1 MTTKI
6 LLAFMLGS
14 GCCQAQADNI
24 SAAPSEHIS
33 KKPLYLQLYG
43 GINKSA
49 NENLP
54 WSEFSKYPWS
64 AGMFVGVGQDLSPL
78 WGWRAALRFNHNK
91 SRNTEKCE
99 QKDTWGWNN
108 IGLFADATFDITNA
122 FSTPKPIANRAFDLK
137 AFAGV
142 GGAYTFGFDN
152 VPLSYTTSYSR
163 NSRLVPAMRIG
174 FDASWRVADNW
185 RIGAE
190 LSHTLF
196 ADAFNGVKSG
206 VAMDGRTNFKIG
218 VTYVLGN
225 RKKKEQ
231 PHAPITYVNRLRDD
245 VALPFAMPDNED
257 IKKRKLFGR
266 AFLDFPVNETIIYPR
281 YRRNPQELRRI
292 RATIDSALFDKTIV
306 VTSISLH
313 GYASPESPYS
323 NNTRLAKGRTAALM
337 GYLRKQYKVSEQ
349 LFHNTYTP
357 EDWNNLRGF
366 IANSDRRRVK
376 GDIWYENASILETPK
391 MPDYVLKYRDELLR
405 VIDLNMNL
413 DEKEQ
418 LLKQVGGGEPYKWLL
433 QHVYPG
439 LRHTDYII
447 EYIVRSYPVK
457 QARKLIYTHPEALSL
472 KEMYAV
478 AQSYEEGSDD
488 WLDALMIAAREY
500 PGDYTAN
507 LNAACACVK
516 LKRLSDAKRLLVNAG
531 NTPQAQYLSDVI
543 RAMEG
548 KCSWKLVNGKVV
560 INDNNNE

>member
-1 MTTKI
+1 MTKK
-6 LLAFMLGS
+6 LLLFFMLS
-14 GCCQAQADNI
+14 MGCHNAQADN
-24 SAAPSEHIS
+24 STTHSNPYKS
-33 KKPLYLQLYG
+33 PLYLQLYG

-49 NENLP
+49 NEHLP

-64 AGMFVGVGQDLSPL
+64 GGMFVGLGQDLSSL
-78 WGWRAALRFNHNK
+78 WGWRSALRFNHNK
-91 SRNTEKCE
+91 SRSVQKCE
-99 QKDTWGWNN
+99 NANTWGWNN
-108 IGLFADATFDITNA
+108 IGLFGDATFDLTNA
-122 FSTPKPIANRAFDLK
+122 FSKPKISTNRTFDLK

-142 GGAYTFGFDN
+142 GLAYTFGFDN
-152 VPLSYTTSYSR
+152 VPLSYTNDYSR
-163 NSRLVPAMRIG
+163 NSRLLPG
-174 FDASWRVADNW
+174 FRVGLDATWKVAPNW

-190 LSHTLF
+190 LSQTMF
-196 ADAFNGVKSG
+196 ADAFNGVK
-206 VAMDGRTNFKIG
+206 ANCPLDGRTNFKIG
-218 VTYVLGN
+218 VTYVLGKI
-225 RKKKEQ
+225 KKKE
-231 PHAPITYVNRLRDD
+231 PINEPIVYANRLRE
-245 VALPFAMPDNED
+245 VPALPFMMPDNENV
-257 IKKRKLFGR
+257 KKRKLFGR

-337 GYLRKQYKVSEQ
+337 EYLHKHYKVSTS
-349 LFHNTYTP
+349 LFHNTFTP
-357 EDWNNLRGF
+357 EDWSNLRGF

-376 GDIWYENASILETPK
+376 GDIWYENASILETPQA
-391 MPDYVLKYRDELLR
+391 PDFVLKHRDELLR
-405 VIDLNMNL
+405 TIDLNMDP
-413 DEKEQ
+413 DEKEL
-418 LLKQVGGGEPYKWLL
+418 LLKQVGGGAPYKWLL

-500 PGDYTAN
+500 PGDHTAN

-516 LKRLSDAKRLLVNAG
+516 MKRLYDAKRFLKNAG
-531 NTPQAQYLSDVI
+531 NTPQALYLSDVI
-543 RAMEG
+543 SAMEG
-548 KCSWKLVNGKVV
+548 NCSWKLIDGKVI
-560 INDNNNE
+560 INEYKK

>member
-1 MTTKI
+1 MTKK
-6 LLAFMLGS
+6 LLLFFMLS
-14 GCCQAQADNI
+14 MGCHYAQADN
-24 SAAPSEHIS
+24 STTHSNPYKS
-33 KKPLYLQLYG
+33 PLYLQLYG

-49 NENLP
+49 NEHLP

-64 AGMFVGVGQDLSPL
+64 GGMFVGLGQDLSSL
-78 WGWRAALRFNHNK
+78 WGWRTALRFNHNK
-91 SRNTEKCE
+91 SRSVQKCE
-99 QKDTWGWNN
+99 NTNTWGWNN
-108 IGLFADATFDITNA
+108 IGLFGDATFDLTNA
-122 FSTPKPIANRAFDLK
+122 FSKPKISTNRTFDLK

-142 GGAYTFGFDN
+142 GLAYTFGFDN
-152 VPLSYTTSYSR
+152 VPLSYTNDYSR
-163 NSRLVPAMRIG
+163 NSRLLPG
-174 FDASWRVADNW
+174 FRVGLDATWKVAPNW

-190 LSHTLF
+190 LSQTMF
-196 ADAFNGVKSG
+196 ADAFNGVKANSPL
-206 VAMDGRTNFKIG
+206 DGRTNFKIG
-218 VTYVLGN
+218 VTYVLGKI
-225 RKKKEQ
+225 KKKE
-231 PHAPITYVNRLRDD
+231 PINEPIVYANRLRE
-245 VALPFAMPDNED
+245 VPALPFMMPDNENV
-257 IKKRKLFGR
+257 KKRKLFGR

-337 GYLRKQYKVSEQ
+337 EYLHKHYKVSTS
-349 LFHNTYTP
+349 LFHNTFTP
-357 EDWNNLRGF
+357 EDWSNLRGF

-376 GDIWYENASILETPK
+376 GDIWYENASILETPQA
-391 MPDYVLKYRDELLR
+391 PDFVLKHRDELLR
-405 VIDLNMNL
+405 TIDLNMDP
-413 DEKEQ
+413 DEKEL
-418 LLKQVGGGEPYKWLL
+418 LLKQVGGGAPYKWLL

-500 PGDYTAN
+500 PGDHTAN

-516 LKRLSDAKRLLVNAG
+516 MKRLYDAKRFLKNAG
-531 NTPQAQYLSDVI
+531 NTPQALYLSDVI
-543 RAMEG
+543 SAMEG
-548 KCSWKLVNGKVV
+548 NCSWKLIDGKVI
-560 INDNNNE
+560 INEYKK

>member
-1 MTTKI
+1 MTKK
-6 LLAFMLGS
+6 LLLFFMLS
-14 GCCQAQADNI
+14 MGCHYAQADN
-24 SAAPSEHIS
+24 STTHSNPYKS
-33 KKPLYLQLYG
+33 PLYLQLYG

-49 NENLP
+49 NEHLP

-64 AGMFVGVGQDLSPL
+64 GGMFVGLGQDLSSL
-78 WGWRAALRFNHNK
+78 WGWRSALRFNHNK
-91 SRNTEKCE
+91 SRSVQKCE
-99 QKDTWGWNN
+99 NANTWGWNN
-108 IGLFADATFDITNA
+108 IGLFGDATFDLTNA
-122 FSTPKPIANRAFDLK
+122 FSKPKISTNRTFDLK

-142 GGAYTFGFDN
+142 GLAYTFGFDN
-152 VPLSYTTSYSR
+152 VPLSYTNNYSR
-163 NSRLVPAMRIG
+163 NRRLLPG
-174 FDASWRVADNW
+174 FRVGLDATWKVAPNW

-190 LSHTLF
+190 LSQTMF
-196 ADAFNGVKSG
+196 ADAFNGVK
-206 VAMDGRTNFKIG
+206 ANCPLDGRTNFKIG
-218 VTYVLGN
+218 VTYVLGKI
-225 RKKKEQ
+225 KKKE
-231 PHAPITYVNRLRDD
+231 PINEPIVYANRLRE
-245 VALPFAMPDNED
+245 VPALPFMMPDNENV
-257 IKKRKLFGR
+257 KKRKLFGR

-337 GYLRKQYKVSEQ
+337 EYLHKHYKVSTS
-349 LFHNTYTP
+349 LFHNTFTP
-357 EDWNNLRGF
+357 EDWSNLRGF

-376 GDIWYENASILETPK
+376 GDIWYENASILETPQA
-391 MPDYVLKYRDELLR
+391 PDFVLKHRDELLR
-405 VIDLNMNL
+405 TIDLNMDP
-413 DEKEQ
+413 DEKEL
-418 LLKQVGGGEPYKWLL
+418 LLKQVGGGAPYKWLL

-500 PGDYTAN
+500 PGDHTAN

-516 LKRLSDAKRLLVNAG
+516 MKRLYDAKRFLKNAG
-531 NTPQAQYLSDVI
+531 NTPQALYLSDVI
-543 RAMEG
+543 SAMEG
-548 KCSWKLVNGKVV
+548 NCSWKLIDGKVI
-560 INDNNNE
+560 INEYKK

>member
-1 MTTKI
+1 MTKK
-6 LLAFMLGS
+6 LLLFFMLSMGFHN
-14 GCCQAQADNI
+14 AQADNRTTH
-24 SAAPSEHIS
+24 SNPYKS
-33 KKPLYLQLYG
+33 PLYLQLYG

-49 NENLP
+49 NEHLP

-64 AGMFVGVGQDLSPL
+64 GGMFVGLGQDLSSL
-78 WGWRAALRFNHNK
+78 WGWRSALRFNHNK
-91 SRNTEKCE
+91 SRSVQKCE
-99 QKDTWGWNN
+99 NANTWGWNN
-108 IGLFADATFDITNA
+108 IGLFGDATFDLTNA
-122 FSTPKPIANRAFDLK
+122 FSKPKISTDRTFDLK

-142 GGAYTFGFDN
+142 GLAYTFGFNN
-152 VPLSYTTSYSR
+152 VPLSYTNEYSR
-163 NSRLVPAMRIG
+163 NSRLLPG
-174 FDASWRVADNW
+174 FRVGLDATWKIAPNW

-190 LSHTLF
+190 LSQTMF
-196 ADAFNGVKSG
+196 ADAFNGVK
-206 VAMDGRTNFKIG
+206 ANCPLDGRTNFKIG
-218 VTYVLGN
+218 ITYVLGK
-225 RKKKEQ
+225 RKKKE
-231 PHAPITYVNRLRDD
+231 PINEPIVYANRLRE
-245 VALPFAMPDNED
+245 VPALPFMMPDNENV
-257 IKKRKLFGR
+257 KKRKLFGR

-357 EDWNNLRGF
+357 EDWSNLRGF

-376 GDIWYENASILETPK
+376 GDIWYENASILETPQA
-391 MPDYVLKYRDELLR
+391 PDFVLKHRDELLR
-405 VIDLNMNL
+405 TIDLNMDP
-413 DEKEQ
+413 DEKEL
-418 LLKQVGGGEPYKWLL
+418 LLKQVGGGAPYKWLL

-500 PGDYTAN
+500 PGDHTAN

-516 LKRLSDAKRLLVNAG
+516 MKRLYDAKRFLKNAG
-531 NTPQAQYLSDVI
+531 NTPQALYLSDVI
-543 RAMEG
+543 SAMQG
-548 KCSWKLVNGKVV
+548 NCSWKLIDGKVI
-560 INDNNNE
+560 INEYKK

>member
-1 MTTKI
+1 MTKK
-6 LLAFMLGS
+6 LLLFFMLS
-14 GCCQAQADNI
+14 MGCHNAQADN
-24 SAAPSEHIS
+24 STTHSNPYKS
-33 KKPLYLQLYG
+33 PLYLQLYG

-49 NENLP
+49 NEHLP

-64 AGMFVGVGQDLSPL
+64 GGMFVGLGQDLSSL
-78 WGWRAALRFNHNK
+78 WGWRSALRFNHNK
-91 SRNTEKCE
+91 SRSVQKCE
-99 QKDTWGWNN
+99 NANTWGWNN
-108 IGLFADATFDITNA
+108 IGLFGDATFDLTNA
-122 FSTPKPIANRAFDLK
+122 FSKPKISTNRTFDLK

-142 GGAYTFGFDN
+142 GLAYTFGFDN
-152 VPLSYTTSYSR
+152 VPLSYTNEYSR
-163 NSRLVPAMRIG
+163 NSRLLPGFRIG
-174 FDASWRVADNW
+174 LDATWKIAPNW

-190 LSHTLF
+190 LSQTMF
-196 ADAFNGVKSG
+196 ADAFNGVK
-206 VAMDGRTNFKIG
+206 ANCPLDGRTNFKIG
-218 VTYVLGN
+218 VTYVLGKI
-225 RKKKEQ
+225 KKKE
-231 PHAPITYVNRLRDD
+231 PINEPIVYANRLRE
-245 VALPFAMPDNED
+245 VPALPFMMPDNENV
-257 IKKRKLFGR
+257 KKRKLFGR

-337 GYLRKQYKVSEQ
+337 EYLHKHYKVSTS
-349 LFHNTYTP
+349 LFHNTFTP
-357 EDWNNLRGF
+357 EDWSNLRGF

-376 GDIWYENASILETPK
+376 GDIWYENASILETPQA
-391 MPDYVLKYRDELLR
+391 PDFVLKHRDELLR
-405 VIDLNMNL
+405 TIDLNMDP
-413 DEKEQ
+413 DEKEL
-418 LLKQVGGGEPYKWLL
+418 LLKQVGGGAPYKWLL

-500 PGDYTAN
+500 PGDHTAN

-516 LKRLSDAKRLLVNAG
+516 MKRLYDAKRFLKNAG
-531 NTPQAQYLSDVI
+531 NTPQALYLSDVI
-543 RAMEG
+543 NAMEG
-548 KCSWKLVNGKVV
+548 NCSWKLIDGKVI
-560 INDNNNE
+560 INEYKK